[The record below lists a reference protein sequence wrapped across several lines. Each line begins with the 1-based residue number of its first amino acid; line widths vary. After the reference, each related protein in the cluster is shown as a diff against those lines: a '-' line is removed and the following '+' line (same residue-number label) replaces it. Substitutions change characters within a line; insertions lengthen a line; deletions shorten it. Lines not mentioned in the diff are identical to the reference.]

1 MFEAAELGR
10 TVSKQ
15 EFDEEEPKLHAE
27 LLALQHRLGTTDCP
41 VIIIVSGVE
50 GAGKGEVVD
59 VLNKWLDVRGIETH
73 AFWEQTD
80 EERERPWFWR
90 FWRTLPA
97 RGRIGIMFG
106 SWYTQPIID
115 RVIGIT
121 SSSEFDTQIR
131 HINDFEQ
138 ALCEDGAV
146 ILKFWFHL
154 SKKDQ
159 KRRLKEEKKG
169 KGGKISPLTKKFS
182 KRYDQF
188 VQVSERTIRLSDI
201 GDCPWHIIEATD
213 RRYRNLSVGRIVRNA
228 LTEQLDH
235 PPNRIE
241 RAPFQS
247 PSALGN
253 ETILNHVDLSQTIDT
268 DSYQKQLRDYQRQ
281 LYDLSWQLKKRGI
294 NFVAVFEGWD
304 AAGKGGAIRRV
315 TQSMDARLY
324 RVISI
329 AAPSDEERAH
339 HYLWRFWRHVPR
351 KGYGTIYDRSW
362 YGRVLVERVEG
373 FAGEAEWG
381 RAYQEINDFEEHLTN
396 HGTVLLKFWL
406 HIDKEEQFRRF
417 EERQATPWKQHK
429 ITDEDWRNRD
439 RWEAYEAAVNEMV
452 VRTSTEYAPWTLV
465 PANDKKVARL
475 TVLKTFCTRLNRA
488 LKN

>member
-15 EFDEEEPKLHAE
+15 AFEAEEPELHAE
-27 LLALQHRLGTTDCP
+27 LLALQRRLAKTDCA
-41 VIIIVSGVE
+41 VIIVVAGVE

-59 VLNKWLDVRGIETH
+59 VLHKWLDVRGIETH
-73 AFWEQTD
+73 AFWDETD
-80 EERERPWFWR
+80 EERDRPRFWR
-90 FWRTLPA
+90 FWRTLPP
-97 RGRIGIMFG
+97 RGGIGIMFG
-106 SWYTQPIID
+106 SWYTGPIID
-115 RVIGIT
+115 RVIGDAPA
-121 SSSEFDTQIR
+121 SEFDTQMR

-138 ALCEDGAV
+138 ALCDDGAV

-154 SKKDQ
+154 SKKEQ
-159 KRRLKEEKKG
+159 KKRLKQDKKG
-169 KGGKISPLTKKFS
+169 ERGKISPLTKKFA
-182 KRYDQF
+182 RHYDEF
-188 VQVSERTIRLSDI
+188 TKVSERAIRLSDI
-201 GDCPWHIIEATD
+201 GHCPWHIIEATD
-213 RRYRNLSVGRIVRNA
+213 RRYRNLAVGRIVKSV
-228 LTEQLDH
+228 LSQHLDH
-235 PPNRIE
+235 PPDKVLRT
-241 RAPFQS
+241 PFHTS
-247 PSALGN
+247 PTLGK
-253 ETILNHVDLSQTIDT
+253 ETVLDSVDLSQRIDAET
-268 DSYQKQLRDYQRQ
+268 YQSRLRNYQRK
-281 LYDLSWQLKKRGI
+281 LHDLSWLVKKQGI
-294 NFVAVFEGWD
+294 NIVAVFEGWD

-324 RVISI
+324 RVISV
-329 AAPSDEERAH
+329 AAPTDEERAH

-373 FAGEAEWG
+373 FASAVEWG

-406 HIDKEEQFRRF
+406 HLDKQEQLRRF

-439 RWEAYEAAVNEMV
+439 RWEDYQAAVNDMV

-465 PANDKKVARL
+465 SANDKKVARL
-475 TVLKTFCTRLNRA
+475 KVLETFCDRLHQA